1 MKMTL
6 PSVFDLC
13 VPRKD
18 VLNGTITDSD
28 FAANLARVL
37 RGDAAPDYLDPKQF
51 FPNTY
56 PTEGLKGLLANVC
69 GRLSGKGAA
78 ISAVFRLDTS
88 FGGGKTHGLIAL
100 VHAARGMKG
109 VLNVEE
115 FVNPAIVPIGP
126 VRVAAF
132 DGENADV
139 ANGRPMGEGIRAFTP
154 WGEIAYQLAGKAGYE
169 IVRKSDQ
176 DRIAPGTDTIRE
188 LFGSDPVLI
197 VIDELGEYLRKV
209 QHMDGPDQLA
219 AFMKALF
226 TAVET
231 TSNAAVV
238 YTLAVQAGGKSVDA
252 FATENEFLASA
263 MLELESVSGRKATIL
278 NPTKDDETAK
288 VIRRRLFARIDDAR
302 AAEVIDAYKDA
313 LERPSRGA
321 IRGGAP
327 AQRCRR
333 IRAQL
338 SLPSGCPR
346 YADEQDGYARQFSAR
361 ARNASHLGED
371 SW

>member
-1 MKMTL
+1 
-6 PSVFDLC
+6 
-13 VPRKD
+13 
-18 VLNGTITDSD
+18 
-28 FAANLARVL
+28 
-37 RGDAAPDYLDPKQF
+37 
-51 FPNTY
+51 
-56 PTEGLKGLLANVC
+56 
-69 GRLSGKGAA
+69 
-78 ISAVFRLDTS
+78 VFRLDTS

-100 VHAARGMKG
+100 VHAARGMRG
-109 VLNVEE
+109 VSNTEE
-115 FVNPAIVPIGP
+115 FVNPATVPTSS

-132 DGENADV
+132 DGENADA

-188 LFGSDPVLI
+188 LFASDPVLI
-197 VIDELGEYLRKV
+197 VLDELGEYLRKV
-209 QHMDGPDQLA
+209 QHMDGRNQLA

-252 FATENEFLASA
+252 FAAENEFLASA

-288 VIRRRLFARIDDAR
+288 VIRRRIFSRIDDAR
-302 AAEVIDAYKDA
+302 AAEVIDAYKALWSAHRDA
-313 LERPSRGA
+313 LSE
-321 IRGGAP
+321 GGA
-327 AQRCRR
+327 QVECYRG

-338 SLPSGCPR
+338 SLSSGRAR
-346 YADEQDGYARQFSAR
+346 YADQQHGHARKFPAC
-361 ARNASHLGED
+361 ARNASHPCED
-371 SW
+371 RGAIVGQAPPGCRRHPRSPHRSFE